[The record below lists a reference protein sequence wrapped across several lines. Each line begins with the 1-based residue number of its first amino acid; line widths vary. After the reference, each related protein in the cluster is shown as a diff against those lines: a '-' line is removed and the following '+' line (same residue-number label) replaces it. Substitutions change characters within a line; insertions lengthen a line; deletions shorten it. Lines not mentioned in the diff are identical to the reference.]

1 MSDFEVRLETIRQQ
15 LDEAAAKYAK
25 PPPALLAVSKKHPA
39 EAIAEL
45 VSAGQTRFGE
55 SYLQEALEKQQQLA
69 KLPIEWHFIGPV
81 QSNKTRDIAN
91 HFTWVHS
98 VDRLKIARR
107 LNDQLEPGRP
117 PLNICVQVNIDD
129 EPSKAG
135 ASPQDVPE
143 LCDAIRALPNLTL
156 RGLMCLPR
164 KRDSLAE
171 QRQPFARLGQLQQTL
186 QEKGFDTLDTLSMGN
201 SGDFEAAIAEGS
213 TIVRIGTAL
222 FGPREN

>member
-1 MSDFEVRLETIRQQ
+1 MSDFEVRLKTVRQQ
-15 LDEAAAKYAK
+15 LSEAAANYGK
-25 PPPALLAVSKKHPA
+25 PAPALLAVSKKHPA
-39 EAIAEL
+39 KAIAEL
-45 VSAGQTRFGE
+45 VAAGQTRFGE
-55 SYLQEALEKQQQLA
+55 SYLQEALEKQQQLTQ
-69 KLPIEWHFIGPV
+69 LPIEWHFIGPV

-107 LNDQLEPGRP
+107 LNDQLEHGRP

-135 ASPQDVPE
+135 VSMEDLPG
-143 LCDAIRALPNLTL
+143 LCDEIRALPNLTL

-164 KRDSLAE
+164 KRDSLAQ
-171 QRQPFARLGQLQQTL
+171 QREPFARLRQLQQAL
-186 QEKGFDTLDTLSMGN
+186 QEKGFDTLDTLSMGM

-213 TIVRIGTAL
+213 TLVRIGTAL